1 MNKDKKVETQKDLL
15 QRSLRFI
22 EKLKEIY
29 IPIYKNIVIV
39 THFMFLDC
47 VSASEFSSEF
57 IPTNGIKAKNCE
69 IRSMKFSE
77 LLEKRIPGKR

>member
-22 EKLKEIY
+22 EKLQEVY
-29 IPIYKNIVIV
+29 IPKYKNIVIV

-47 VSASEFSSEF
+47 VSASEFNDKF
-57 IPTNGIKAKNCE
+57 IPKNGIKAKNCE

-77 LLEKRIPGKR
+77 LLEKRIPGQR